1 MKNIKTYI
9 PSLIMSV
16 ILVFSL
22 LGTSALVTV
31 RGFRTPDKLIQ
42 LTEEKEIVPKIKE
55 QLEIYFSDKYNETG
69 VPAEIYTEALT
80 DEYIPQSVG
89 CMIEKG
95 IYVMKD
101 NGTRRF
107 DVPQNQQLE
116 DNITRF
122 FSDYADSIGYEKNEV
137 YNEKLSKAI
146 ESAYDVIADYSDV
159 YKFQTMNNEGL
170 LTKFAKIYI
179 NFDKILLAVLASVLV
194 ISVIILLINVKG
206 ISAVLYWLG
215 VSAMISGIIGLI
227 PCIYLKATNYFDA
240 FVIKQPQIFTS
251 FTGLMYKVTDLF
263 MLNQIILTAVGIIF
277 VVIYSISNKKSE

>member
-22 LGTSALVTV
+22 LGTSALVTA

-42 LTEEKEIVPKIKE
+42 LTEEKEIVPKIKD
-55 QLEIYFSDKYNETG
+55 QLKIYFSDKYNETG
-69 VPAEIYTEALT
+69 VPAEIYTDALT
-80 DEYIPQSVG
+80 DEYIQQSVG

-159 YKFQTMNNEGL
+159 YKFQTMNSQKYT
-170 LTKFAKIYI
+170 LTLIKFY
-179 NFDKILLAVLASVLV
+179 
-194 ISVIILLINVKG
+194 
-206 ISAVLYWLG
+206 
-215 VSAMISGIIGLI
+215 
-227 PCIYLKATNYFDA
+227 
-240 FVIKQPQIFTS
+240 
-251 FTGLMYKVTDLF
+251 
-263 MLNQIILTAVGIIF
+263 
-277 VVIYSISNKKSE
+277 